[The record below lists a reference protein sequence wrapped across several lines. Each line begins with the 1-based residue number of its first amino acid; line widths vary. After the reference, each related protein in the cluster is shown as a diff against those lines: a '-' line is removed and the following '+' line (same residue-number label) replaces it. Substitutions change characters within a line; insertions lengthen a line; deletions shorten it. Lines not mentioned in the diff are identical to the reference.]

1 MWVFEPVIAQ
11 YRKTYHILVKMWT
24 DDEPALAG
32 RRDAKI
38 VQTDSPKTFPL
49 DELEDALV
57 EIEYSD
63 NKSKVKR
70 KFVPVGNLVPR
81 GSKTYADHVIYSG
94 KLKGTLVRHMRT
106 EGIFLKVMPK
116 GRKKSIVVS
125 KDVVCPLEQA
135 GL

>member
-1 MWVFEPVIAQ
+1 MNRLSLE
-11 YRKTYHILVKMWT
+11 
-24 DDEPALAG
+24 DEI
-32 RRDAKI
+32 AKI

-116 GRKKSIVVS
+116 GRKKKYSCQQRCCMSVGTSGAVM
-125 KDVVCPLEQA
+125 
-135 GL
+135 